1 MRTIFRN
8 EADEG
13 FFRNNGYVV
22 FDLLTE
28 QAVEDIWSFY
38 REGFQSPRSVYPF
51 ARSLPYYISIF
62 DEDIAHKK
70 KVDALLSGHVLGKAE
85 ELLVDYEV
93 FYSNL
98 MIKFPGDGQ
107 IEAHQ
112 DFNFVDESEHAAFNL
127 WCPLVDTSGR
137 NGGLFVIPGSHE
149 VFKTQRGPNLP
160 KALTEY
166 NALLQRYATLIPM
179 KKGQAI
185 IFDHKL
191 VHYSPP
197 NATDAVRVAIQAV
210 LKPKEAP
217 ALHYAYDGLSKRVHA
232 YRIDK
237 KYILEGNLWENRIE
251 TLTRDHSEELIPFP
265 NRSEVI
271 DALLKLR
278 LRRVGASIQS
288 APPRPMFRQAEIQ
301 NSFAQKGYVKLP
313 LLDVDEVRRLREI
326 FAEMIGEEVE
336 NTDYGMYISLEEEDP
351 ALKAL
356 IIEKV
361 SAVILPKLRG
371 QFIDCKPHLGSFLVK
386 APGAN
391 SYTYPHRDW
400 TFVDSPP
407 YCSITVWIALVDTD
421 ERNGAL
427 GFINGSQRLFDEAV
441 GSPSPYFRTFTQGH
455 EDVFYEYLE
464 FVPLKAGEAVAFDNR
479 AIHGAPPNLGD
490 ANRAAVAIG
499 MTPEEA
505 PLYHYF
511 LLPEDCP
518 PGRRRVAK
526 FRVDQQF
533 FHRYSVA
540 SLKKL
545 FEKGEAPQYEIES
558 IIEEQFQPFM
568 REEIQRLCELLKLEK
583 NGRKLESSRPAQS
596 GPSGPAARS
605 WRRLAVS
612 LAQYLRGNKFKVK
625 A

>member
-1 MRTIFRN
+1 MRTIFRS

-38 REGFQSPRSVYPF
+38 REEFQSPRKVYPF

-62 DEDIAHKK
+62 DQEIAHKK
-70 KVDALLSGHVLGKAE
+70 RVDALLGAHVRGKAD
-85 ELLVDYEV
+85 ELMVDYEI

-112 DFNFVDESEHAAFNL
+112 DFNFVDESQYTAFNL
-127 WCPLVDTSGR
+127 WCPLVDTGVR
-137 NGGLFVIPGSHE
+137 NGGLFVIPGSHQA
-149 VFKTQRGPNLP
+149 FGTQRGPNLP

-166 NALLQRYATLIPM
+166 NALLQRYATLIPL

-191 VHYSPP
+191 IHYSPP
-197 NATDAVRVAIQAV
+197 NATGDVRVAIQAV

-217 ALHYAYDGLSKRVHA
+217 ALHYAYDEPSKQVHA

-237 KYILEGNLWENRIE
+237 EYILGGNLWERRIDA
-251 TLTRDHSEELIPFP
+251 LTRDHSEALIAFP
-265 NRSEVI
+265 SKSEVI

-278 LRRVGASIQS
+278 LRRVRDSIQS
-288 APPRPMFRQAEIQ
+288 APRRPIFKQAEIQ
-301 NSFAQKGYVKLP
+301 NSFEQKGYVKLP
-313 LLDVDEVRRLREI
+313 LLDADETRRLREI
-326 FAEMIGEEVE
+326 FAETIGEDVK
-336 NTDYGMYISLEEEDP
+336 NTDYGMYISLEEENP
-351 ALKAL
+351 ALKAS

-371 QFIDCKPHLGSFLVK
+371 RFIDCKPHLGSFLVK
-386 APGAN
+386 APGAS

-407 YCSITVWIALVDTD
+407 YCSVTVWIALVDVD
-421 ERNGAL
+421 EHNGAL
-427 GFINGSQRLFDEAV
+427 GFINGSHYLFDHAV
-441 GSPSPYFRTFTQGH
+441 GSPSPYFQTFTQSH
-455 EDVFYEYLE
+455 EDIFYEYLE

-479 AIHGAPPNLGD
+479 AIHGAPPNLSA
-490 ANRAAVAIG
+490 ANREAVAIG

-505 PLYHYF
+505 TLYHYY
-511 LLPEDCP
+511 LLPADGP
-518 PGRRRVAK
+518 PNSRRIAK
-526 FRVDQQF
+526 FKVDQHF
-533 FHRYSVA
+533 FHRHSVA
-540 SLKKL
+540 SLKRL
-545 FEKGEAPQYEIES
+545 FEEGQAPQYEIES
-558 IIEEQFQPFM
+558 IIEEQFQPFT
-568 REEIQRLCELLKLEK
+568 REEIQRLCELMGLEK
-583 NGRKLESSRPAQS
+583 NGRKLELPAQP
-596 GPSGPAARS
+596 GPGFQATRS
-605 WRRLAVS
+605 WKSLALRLA
-612 LAQYLRGNKFKVK
+612 QRLRGK
-625 A
+625 